1 MKLQTQV
8 GEGGRQARHR
18 LPAWRKVCW
27 SSCLSPGR
35 PAPACPMECHQYQ
48 TPLFLQSSNRSSRI
62 PFCRDR
68 KENGAS
74 LNSTSW
80 TAGIMIVISSF
91 FFFNSPKELVAVL
104 RRANEA
110 PKLSLATSQ
119 VTSPG
124 RSGSSLVS
132 VMAPCNSAGC
142 PCLHSADP
150 RPDKVTMA
158 PLRPRLY
165 TCDAI

>member
-1 MKLQTQV
+1 MRAAGRPDTCCPP
-8 GEGGRQARHR
+8 GGRCVGPAASAGRQTSPS
-18 LPAWRKVCW
+18 LPRGMP
-27 SSCLSPGR
+27 SIPD
-35 PAPACPMECHQYQ
+35 
-48 TPLFLQSSNRSSRI
+48 TLFLRSSNRSSRI

-74 LNSTSW
+74 LNSRSW
-80 TAGIMIVISSF
+80 TVDIITVLHPSPF
-91 FFFNSPKELVAVL
+91 FIHSPKES
-104 RRANEA
+104 
-110 PKLSLATSQ
+110 KLWWLCCGEQTRPPNTGWLHLKSLP
-119 VTSPG
+119 PG
-124 RSGSSLVS
+124 WSGSSPVS